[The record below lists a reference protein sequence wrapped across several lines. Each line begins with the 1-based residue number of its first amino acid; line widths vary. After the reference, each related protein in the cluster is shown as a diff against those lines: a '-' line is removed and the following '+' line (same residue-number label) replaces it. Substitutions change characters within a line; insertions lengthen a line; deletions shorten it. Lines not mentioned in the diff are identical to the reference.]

1 MAKDESLGRK
11 RRVQINIGLSEYEEE
26 AIKRRAARNGES
38 ITETVLRST
47 VYADE
52 VTAPCSDELRSVAS
66 ALSEICVQLGQIRV
80 LADEIAKNRRSIVT
94 QEAVKSLGD
103 LTSGL
108 ADRVASTL
116 VDASEAVGETT
127 LQRR

>member
-1 MAKDESLGRK
+1 M
-11 RRVQINIGLSEYEEE
+11 
-26 AIKRRAARNGES
+26 
-38 ITETVLRST
+38 
-47 VYADE
+47 
-52 VTAPCSDELRSVAS
+52 AS
-66 ALSEICVQLGQIRV
+66 ALAEICVQLGQIRV
-80 LADEIAKNRRSIVT
+80 LADEIAKDRRSIVT

-116 VDASEAVGETT
+116 VDASEAIGETT